1 EGWAAGPGFRSCAH
15 WLSWR
20 TGIAPG
26 AAREKVRVARA
37 LAELPQVSA
46 AMRRGELS
54 YAKVRALT
62 RVARPESEGE
72 LLELARRSTAA
83 QLERVVRAWR
93 RVDRLE
99 AAAEAEARHEGRRLV
114 LHVEE
119 DGTYVLRAR
128 LEPEAGAVLER
139 ALVAAEAALYARVRR
154 QGGERRRTDSGGG
167 AGGGSVPG
175 ASTGAGAAEGS
186 GARERGAPG
195 AGAAE
200 GAGADERGV
209 AGAGSA

>member
-1 EGWAAGPGFRSCAH
+1 AALP
-15 WLSWR
+15 LS
-20 TGIAPG
+20 G
-26 AAREKVRVARA
+26 
-37 LAELPQVSA
+37 
-46 AMRRGELS
+46 
-54 YAKVRALT
+54 
-62 RVARPESEGE
+62 SEGG

-154 QGGERRRTDSGGG
+154 QGGGRRRADSGSVAGERGG
-167 AGGGSVPG
+167 AGEHGGPG
-175 ASTGAGAAEGS
+175 
-186 GARERGAPG
+186 P
-195 AGAAE
+195 
-200 GAGADERGV
+200 
-209 AGAGSA
+209 